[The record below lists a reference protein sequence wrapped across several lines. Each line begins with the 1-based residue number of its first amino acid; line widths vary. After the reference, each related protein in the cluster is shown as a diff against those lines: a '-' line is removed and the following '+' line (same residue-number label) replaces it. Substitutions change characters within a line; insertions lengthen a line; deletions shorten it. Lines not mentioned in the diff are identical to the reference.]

1 MKIKQIP
8 PIPAVL
14 LAIVSVQGGAAVAKG
29 IFPVMGPAGT
39 VALRIGLSAAILF
52 LINKPQLN
60 KLSAIQWKLVLA
72 YGLVLGAMNTTF
84 YLSLARIPLGLAVTL
99 EFIGPL
105 LLAISTSR
113 KALDFLWA
121 FMAALGIAFIAPWS
135 SNHHIDLIGVAL
147 ALVAGAFWAI
157 YIVIGGRLAK
167 VMDGTQAVSV
177 GLLFASLIAIPAGF
191 VEGNLLHMNPKMLAM
206 GLAIALLSSAIP
218 YVLEINALKQIP
230 AKTFSILMSL
240 EPAVAAICGL
250 LFLNEQLSLL
260 EWLAV
265 VLVITASGGSTL
277 TKSDKTK
284 EASAITANYQAN
296 E

>member
-99 EFIGPL
+99 EFVGPL

-135 SNHHIDLIGVAL
+135 SNHHIDLIGAAL

-284 EASAITANYQAN
+284 ETSAIPANYQSN